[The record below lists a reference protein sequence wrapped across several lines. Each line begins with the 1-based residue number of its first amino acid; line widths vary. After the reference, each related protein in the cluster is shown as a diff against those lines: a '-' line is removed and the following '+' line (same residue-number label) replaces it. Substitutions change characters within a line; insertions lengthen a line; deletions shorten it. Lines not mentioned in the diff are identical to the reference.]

1 MKSFLV
7 KLKIRHGEQEFYSH
21 AILNTR
27 TPNTAAEKIAKNF
40 YGDGSGQKGDD
51 GYYFNDGT
59 LHVSVHAV
67 RDLTKAQKDA
77 LIDTGVAYLATT
89 S

>member
-7 KLKIRHGEQEFYSH
+7 KLKIRHGELEFFSH
-21 AILNTR
+21 AVLNTR
-27 TPNTAAEKIAKNF
+27 TPIRESERIAKNF
-40 YGDGSGQKGDD
+40 YGDGSGQKGDN

-67 RDLTKAQKDA
+67 RELTKTQKNA
-77 LIDTGVAYLATT
+77 LIDTGVAYLA
-89 S
+89 SA